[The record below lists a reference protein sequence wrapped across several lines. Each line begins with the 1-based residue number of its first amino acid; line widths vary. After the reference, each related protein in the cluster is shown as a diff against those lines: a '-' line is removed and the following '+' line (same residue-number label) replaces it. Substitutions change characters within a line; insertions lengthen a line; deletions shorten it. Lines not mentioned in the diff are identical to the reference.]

1 MDQDDRKKQRGDT
14 LKRVQDLFGK
24 TMYSSVIANGPGE
37 SLRKAQA
44 ASSLLMSGGFAE
56 LVSKAQVASSL
67 VLSGGFAEQVSKANL
82 ASSLMM
88 PDGFAEQVSK
98 ASLASALM
106 MPDGFAEMVSRAQ
119 VAGSLM
125 RSGGFAEQLRK
136 AQEAA
141 SFMRSSNSMGFSP
154 SMIGSVL
161 AGSPVVHAGAV
172 SMYLNTARDAANNTS
187 LVGVLGNSSSLW
199 GENGLKAISQSAQWL
214 ERQKESA
221 LYNYLTAVGTE
232 DVLDFLSSEEDFSSD
247 SVMLDVSTW
256 EEVPVIEPEAESEI
270 IDLLKN
276 GRSLSQLSDGSRK
289 YWLTFCFC
297 LFFTLMDHA
306 SALITVGTW
315 VQSTIAAAK
324 NPSEV
329 RKQLGGLSGEQ
340 RVFMEG
346 QSVTTGEQ
354 VILRSSFSTDSPEL
368 GRLARGVFLDVLEGS
383 KDGWVHVL
391 AEIDGEAV
399 EGWVARRYVVV
410 F

>member
-1 MDQDDRKKQRGDT
+1 MDQDDKKKQRGDA
-14 LKRVQDLFGK
+14 LKKMQDFFDK
-24 TMYSSVIANGPGE
+24 SMYASVIANGPGE

-67 VLSGGFAEQVSKANL
+67 VLSGGFAEQLGKAQA

-88 PDGFAEQVSK
+88 SGGFAEQISK
-98 ASLASALM
+98 
-106 MPDGFAEMVSRAQ
+106 AQ
-119 VAGSLM
+119 VASSLM
-125 RSGGFAEQLRK
+125 LSGGFAEQLRK

-141 SFMRSSNSMGFSP
+141 SFMRSSNTKGFSP

-161 AGSPVVHAGAV
+161 AGGPVVHTAAV

-187 LVGVLGNSSSLW
+187 LGGLLGNSSSLW
-199 GENGLKAISQSAQWL
+199 GENGLKAISQSTQWL
-214 ERQKESA
+214 ERQKDSA
-221 LYNYLTAVGTE
+221 LYNYLTAAGAE
-232 DVLDFLSSEEDFSSD
+232 DVFESLNYQEVFSSD
-247 SVMLDVSTW
+247 SVVLDVSTW
-256 EEVPVIEPEAESEI
+256 EEVSAVEPAAENEI

-276 GRSLSQLSDGSRK
+276 GKSLSQLSGGSRR

-297 LFFTLMDHA
+297 LFFTLMNHA

-315 VQSTIAAAK
+315 VQSTIAAAE
-324 NPSEV
+324 NPSEA

>member
-88 PDGFAEQVSK
+88 PV
-98 ASLASALM
+98 
-106 MPDGFAEMVSRAQ
+106 GFAEMVSRAQ
-119 VAGSLM
+119 EASSLM

-141 SFMRSSNSMGFSP
+141 SFMRSNNSMGFSP

-161 AGSPVVHAGAV
+161 TGSPVVHAGAV
-172 SMYLNTARDAANNTS
+172 SMYLNTARDAANNTN
-187 LVGVLGNSSSLW
+187 LGGLLGNSSNLW

-214 ERQKESA
+214 ERQKDSA
-221 LYNYLTAVGTE
+221 LYNYLTAAGTE
-232 DVLDFLSSEEDFSSD
+232 DIFDFLSSEDDFSSD
-247 SVMLDVSTW
+247 SVVLDVSTW
-256 EEVPVIEPEAESEI
+256 EELSAVEPEAENEI
-270 IDLLKN
+270 IDLLKSR
-276 GRSLSQLSDGSRK
+276 GSLSQLSDGSRK

>member
-67 VLSGGFAEQVSKANL
+67 VLSGGFAEQ
-82 ASSLMM
+82 
-88 PDGFAEQVSK
+88 
-98 ASLASALM
+98 
-106 MPDGFAEMVSRAQ
+106 
-119 VAGSLM
+119 
-125 RSGGFAEQLRK
+125 LRK

-141 SFMRSSNSMGFSP
+141 AFVRPSNSMGFSQ

-187 LVGVLGNSSSLW
+187 LVGVLGNSSNMW

-221 LYNYLTAVGTE
+221 LYNYLTAVGPE
-232 DVLDFLSSEEDFSSD
+232 DIFDFLSSEKGFSSD

-256 EEVPVIEPEAESEI
+256 EEVPAVEPEAENEI
-270 IDLLKN
+270 IDLLN
-276 GRSLSQLSDGSRK
+276 GGGSFDQLSDGAPV
-289 YWLTFCFC
+289 L
-297 LFFTLMDHA
+297 
-306 SALITVGTW
+306 
-315 VQSTIAAAK
+315 
-324 NPSEV
+324 PS
-329 RKQLGGLSGEQ
+329 LG
-340 RVFMEG
+340 
-346 QSVTTGEQ
+346 
-354 VILRSSFSTDSPEL
+354 D
-368 GRLARGVFLDVLEGS
+368 
-383 KDGWVHVL
+383 
-391 AEIDGEAV
+391 
-399 EGWVARRYVVV
+399 
-410 F
+410 

>member
-1 MDQDDRKKQRGDT
+1 MDQDDKKKQRGDA
-14 LKRVQDLFGK
+14 LKKIQDLFDK
-24 TMYSSVIANGPGE
+24 SMYASVIANSPVE

-56 LVSKAQVASSL
+56 LVSKAQAASSL
-67 VLSGGFAEQVSKANL
+67 VLSVGFAEQVSKAQA
-82 ASSLMM
+82 ASSLGVSS
-88 PDGFAEQVSK
+88 GFAEQVSK
-98 ASLASALM
+98 AASAFML
-106 MPDGFAEMVSRAQ
+106 
-119 VAGSLM
+119 
-125 RSGGFAEQLRK
+125 SGGFEERLRT
-136 AQEAA
+136 AQGAA
-141 SFMRSSNSMGFSP
+141 AFMRPSNSMGFSQ

-187 LVGVLGNSSSLW
+187 LVGVLGNSSNMW

-214 ERQKESA
+214 ERQKEST
-221 LYNYLTAVGTE
+221 LYNYLTAVGLE
-232 DVLDFLSSEEDFSSD
+232 DIFDFLSSEKGFSSD

-256 EEVPVIEPEAESEI
+256 EEVPAVEPEAENEI
-270 IDLLKN
+270 IDLLN
-276 GRSLSQLSDGSRK
+276 GGGSFDQLSDGARN
-289 YWLTFCFC
+289 YWLSFCFC
-297 LFFTLMDHA
+297 LFFTLMNNA

-315 VQSTIAAAK
+315 AQSMIAVAE
-324 NPSEV
+324 NPREV
-329 RKQLGGLSGEQ
+329 RKQLGALSGEQ
-340 RVFMEG
+340 RALMEG

-354 VILRSSFSTDSPEL
+354 VILRSSSSADSPEL
-368 GRLARGVFLDVLEGS
+368 GRMARGVFLEVLEGS